1 MKILDRESSHW
12 PRQIISA
19 FLEDYP
25 FLQSQPMSIS
35 WNKKEA
41 TKGYAVGNLVIASI
55 NVTIPVIVKA
65 FQLSPLDIMFVRGH
79 GPITVT
85 QETMQEL
92 LTNPVPFKGLETT
105 MPKSNL
111 AIFGDIDLQH
121 SPVDE
126 GKTVNPDKSTY
137 IMRDAVKV
145 GSFIDRVSADKE
157 SVINMLEMVKKA
169 NIIVPEDIIEK
180 LAAKEWSSPET
191 TLEDFKR
198 NLEIDRQYVYQ
209 DELGNTFVK
218 QANSQVDY
226 TWKVSVLPEEVEELP
241 IKTAKH
247 VAVGTKVT
255 EKANF
260 YEILGQNEAL
270 YVNKTGEYAFLDKNV
285 SKSVENVKLVTET
298 PKIGS
303 FGVFKVANQVTA
315 PFEVVAIEKLAN
327 FSDFNIFKV
336 AGRGNL
342 IIDSKNDWFLDESSQ
357 KLAQEYGNID
367 NLEGV
372 EPKVGDFGTFVVGD
386 EASVPFEVA
395 SILKIAGKS
404 LGWEIQGFDG
414 LRKLAF
420 YPTSQKVGIF
430 QDEKDSSTFYVGGNG
445 KFVKIGKCKSKRPKI
460 DKAAVKIEAM
470 SGLKKVSFYIGT
482 KEFEKRSEAE
492 VNIPLTA
499 EFIKLSNQ
507 IDVVK
512 PEKAV
517 AKHSVVRDDLGLYNL
532 FGPEFSK
539 YAENHTVTGLNLNE
553 ASWALCH
560 CSASAE
566 EIAKLKNMN
575 KTATLRIE
583 SVSAPVSLDRVM
595 AKVKGDFSKAAEC
608 VSNIKKIFSD
618 LLKEAAVL
626 KDKGTLDAVLSL
638 GLLKKHNVEE
648 YTEMLPEFQAVASNL
663 ARLLLSVRLGLAII
677 PEYSVKRAMEG
688 MAEVIKFLKIVGNSN
703 RKVK

>member
-1 MKILDRESSHW
+1 
-12 PRQIISA
+12 
-19 FLEDYP
+19 
-25 FLQSQPMSIS
+25 
-35 WNKKEA
+35 
-41 TKGYAVGNLVIASI
+41 
-55 NVTIPVIVKA
+55 
-65 FQLSPLDIMFVRGH
+65 
-79 GPITVT
+79 
-85 QETMQEL
+85 
-92 LTNPVPFKGLETT
+92 
-105 MPKSNL
+105 
-111 AIFGDIDLQH
+111 
-121 SPVDE
+121 
-126 GKTVNPDKSTY
+126 
-137 IMRDAVKV
+137 V
-145 GSFIDRVSADKE
+145 GSFIDKVSADKE
-157 SVINMLEMVKKA
+157 SVIDMLELVKKA
-169 NIIVPEDIIEK
+169 GINVPVDIIEK
-180 LAAKEWSSPET
+180 LATKKLISSESVF
-191 TLEDFKR
+191 EEFKR

-209 DELGNTFVK
+209 DDRGNTFVK

-226 TWKVSVLPEEVEELP
+226 TWEVSVLPEEMDNLTT
-241 IKTAKH
+241 KTAKH
-247 VAVGTKVT
+247 VAVGPGVA

-260 YEILGQNEAL
+260 YEILGQNKAL
-270 YVNKTGEYAFLDKNV
+270 YVSKLAEYAFLDKMV
-285 SKSVENVKLVTET
+285 SRPVENIEFVSET

-303 FGVFKVANQVTA
+303 FGVFKVANLVTA

-327 FSDFNIFKV
+327 FADFNIFKV

-342 IIDSKNDWFLDESSQ
+342 IIDSKNDWFLDESNQ
-357 KLAQEYGNID
+357 KLAQEYGDTD

-372 EPKVGDFGTFVVGD
+372 EPKVGDFGTFIVGD

-414 LRKLAF
+414 LKKIAF
-420 YPTSQKVGIF
+420 YPTSQKVGIL
-430 QDEKDSSTFYVGGNG
+430 QDEKNSNAFYVGGNG
-445 KFVKIGKCKSKRPKI
+445 KFVKIGKCTSKKPKI
-460 DKAAVKIEAM
+460 GKAVVKIEAM

-492 VNIPLTA
+492 IDVPLTA

-512 PEKAV
+512 TEKTAT
-517 AKHSVVRDDLGLYNL
+517 KHYVVKDTLGLYSL

-539 YAENHTVTGLNLNE
+539 YAERHEITGLDLND

-560 CSASAE
+560 CSVSAE
-566 EIAKLKNMN
+566 KIAKLKGMS
-575 KTATLRIE
+575 KTATLEIE
-583 SVSAPVSLDRVM
+583 SVCAPLPLDRVM

-608 VSNIKKIFSD
+608 VSNIRKVFSD

-663 ARLLLSVRLGLAII
+663 ARLLLAVRLGLAII

-688 MAEVIKFLKIVGNSN
+688 LAEVIKFLKIVGNSN